1 MKKFLALLLA
11 LVLVLSLA
19 ACGQAGSGS
28 SVPESSSAAAQPTPA
43 PESESEAEPVEPAS
57 YSIAG
62 LKGPTTMGMVKL
74 MDDAEQGLYDN
85 TYTVTMYGAADEIVP
100 LLSKGELDMAAVPA
114 NLAATLYQKLEG
126 KVQVAAVNTLGVLY
140 VVTTGNAEVTSVA
153 DLAGK
158 TVYSTGKG
166 TTPEYALNYILTQN
180 GLDPAKD
187 LTIEYKSEATEV
199 LSAMQ
204 TAGDA
209 VAVLP
214 QPYVTTAQMQVEGL
228 KVALD
233 LTEEWNKVSPDSALV
248 TGVLLA
254 RTDVIEANPAAFDQ
268 FLADYQASIE
278 WVNANTAD
286 AAQLVAKYEIVP
298 KAEVAEKALPAC
310 NITWLAGSEMKDK
323 LSGYLQTLY
332 DQDPASVGGAMPDDG
347 FYYGA

>member
-28 SVPESSSAAAQPTPA
+28 SVPESSSAAAEPTPA

-268 FLADYQASIE
+268 FLANYQASIE

>member
-28 SVPESSSAAAQPTPA
+28 SVPESSSAAAQPTAA

>member
-28 SVPESSSAAAQPTPA
+28 SVPESSSAAAEPTPA

-126 KVQVAAVNTLGVLY
+126 KVHVAAVNTLGVLY
-140 VVTTGNAEVTSVA
+140 VVTTGNVEVTSVA

-278 WVNANTAD
+278 WVNANTAY

>member
-1 MKKFLALLLA
+1 M
-11 LVLVLSLA
+11 LVLSLA

-28 SVPESSSAAAQPTPA
+28 SVPESSSAAAEPTPA

>member
-28 SVPESSSAAAQPTPA
+28 SLPESSSAAAEPTAA
-43 PESESEAEPVEPAS
+43 PESESEAEPIEPAS

-85 TYTVTMYGAADEIVP
+85 TYTVTMYGAAGEIVP

-140 VVTTGNAEVTSVA
+140 VVTTGNVEVTSVA

>member
-28 SVPESSSAAAQPTPA
+28 SVPESSSAAAEPTPA

-140 VVTTGNAEVTSVA
+140 VVTTGNVEVTNVA